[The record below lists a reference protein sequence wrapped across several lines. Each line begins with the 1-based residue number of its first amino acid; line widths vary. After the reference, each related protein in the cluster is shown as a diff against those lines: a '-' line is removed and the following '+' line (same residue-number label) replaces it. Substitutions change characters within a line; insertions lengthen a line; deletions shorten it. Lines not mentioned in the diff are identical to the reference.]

1 MGGANLFEVLPVGLN
16 IKGSESFIRSIQS
29 YGIVSE
35 MIQDFEREI
44 TNSNM
49 TSEEKALYLKCL
61 PGICRALSPHNSIK
75 GWEQTKAEIT
85 ATDLLTLEHAEVI
98 LRRYI
103 DEIELEASLFG
114 EFYQAID
121 DALEILNEAG
131 LPIELKDFIASQ
143 LLRVKQAVD
152 QYKYRGMN
160 GVHEAL
166 ASYLGSL
173 DMSAA
178 NIEKN
183 VSAEGKTKLRNVLT
197 MANSLFAAA
206 HDVAWAWSHV
216 LPVVE
221 VIRGSLGI

>member
-1 MGGANLFEVLPVGLN
+1 
-16 IKGSESFIRSIQS
+16 
-29 YGIVSE
+29 
-35 MIQDFEREI
+35 
-44 TNSNM
+44 
-49 TSEEKALYLKCL
+49 
-61 PGICRALSPHNSIK
+61 
-75 GWEQTKAEIT
+75 
-85 ATDLLTLEHAEVI
+85 
-98 LRRYI
+98 
-103 DEIELEASLFG
+103 
-114 EFYQAID
+114 
-121 DALEILNEAG
+121 
-131 LPIELKDFIASQ
+131 
-143 LLRVKQAVD
+143 
-152 QYKYRGMN
+152 MN